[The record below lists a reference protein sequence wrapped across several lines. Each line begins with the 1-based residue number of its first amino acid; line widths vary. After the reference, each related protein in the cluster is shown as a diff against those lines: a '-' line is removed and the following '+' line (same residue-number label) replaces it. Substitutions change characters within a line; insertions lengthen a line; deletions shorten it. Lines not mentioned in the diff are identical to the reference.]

1 LPSKCEALSSNSSAP
16 PLGCSAGVLSS
27 LVAVHRQS
35 SNRIPEVGDEAGVHL
50 TQCLLGGCL

>member
-1 LPSKCEALSSNSSAP
+1 
-16 PLGCSAGVLSS
+16 VLSS